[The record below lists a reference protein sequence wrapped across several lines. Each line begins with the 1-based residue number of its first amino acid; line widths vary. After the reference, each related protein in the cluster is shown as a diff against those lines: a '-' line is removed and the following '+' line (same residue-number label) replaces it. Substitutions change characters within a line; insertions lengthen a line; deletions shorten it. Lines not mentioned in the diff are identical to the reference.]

1 MRASEDLLQPLESR
15 ISGLKSEEEKEYKN
29 TTDDDES
36 NLTQDFRL
44 AQ

>member
-15 ISGLKSEEEKEYKN
+15 INGLKSEEKKEYKN